1 MGAGIV
7 PVGLKNGEL
16 VFLFGKENKYNSI
29 QGLSDF
35 GGGKERNESNIQ
47 TATREGAEE
56 LMGFIGNQNKIKK
69 LLKIGHFNIKENNY
83 EMFLFFFPYDEKLPY
98 YFNNSMS
105 FLENFLPTQDIEKK
119 TCFEKSFIKW
129 MTLKEMEKNKNKFR
143 FFIRKH
149 IDVIKE
155 KKKEIE
161 IFIKKQSTLLNEKE
175 L

>member
-7 PVGLKNGEL
+7 PVGIKKGEI

-29 QGLSDF
+29 QGFSDF
-35 GGGKERNESNIQ
+35 GGGKEKNETNIQ

-69 LLKIGHFNIKENNY
+69 LLKMGTFSIKENNY
-83 EMFLFFFPYDEKLPY
+83 EMFLFFFPYDDKLPY

-105 FLENFLPTQDIEKK
+105 FFENFLPDEEIEKK
-119 TCFEKSFIKW
+119 TCFEKSFIRW
-129 MTLKEMEKNKNKFR
+129 MTLNDMIKNKSKFR

-149 IDVIKE
+149 IDTIKE
-155 KKKEIE
+155 KKNEIE
-161 IFIKKQSTLLNEKE
+161 KFIKSQQTCNA
-175 L
+175 